1 MARAVL
7 TDPYHNFRYH
17 VKATKAGAIDP
28 LGPVSAGFTAVTMPE
43 QTVEVAEYK
52 EGTMVYRRKFPGDVT
67 FAPITLSRG
76 VVGNTSEFWTWLNQT
91 AQGGE
96 YRIDLEIHQFHRTDV
111 PGEANYANLTAKRI
125 IRCFECVPTRVK
137 PGSDMESTSSDISI
151 QELDIEVE
159 SFTVTNNL
167 A

>member
-17 VKATKAGAIDP
+17 VKATKAGSIDP
-28 LGPVSAGFTAVTMPE
+28 LGVVTAGFTAVTMPE
-43 QTVEVAEYK
+43 QNVESAEYK

-67 FAPITLSRG
+67 FGPVTLSRG
-76 VVGNTSEFWTWLNQT
+76 VVGNTGEFWTWMNQT
-91 AQGGE
+91 ATGGE

-111 PGEANYANLTAKRI
+111 TSQSDYSGLKAKRI
-125 IRCFECVPTRVK
+125 IKCLECIPTRVK